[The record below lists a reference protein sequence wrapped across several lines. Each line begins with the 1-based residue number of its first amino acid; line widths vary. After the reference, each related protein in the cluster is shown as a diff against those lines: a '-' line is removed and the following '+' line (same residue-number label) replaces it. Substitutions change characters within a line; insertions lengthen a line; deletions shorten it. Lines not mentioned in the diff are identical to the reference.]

1 MTMSVQSD
9 KDGLPLEPPSLV
21 PVAGPEAHEAQELTP
36 EQPITPSPPPN
47 GGVVAWLQ
55 VAGAFF
61 LFFNSW

>member
-1 MTMSVQSD
+1 MSVQPK
-9 KDGLPLEPPSLV
+9 KDGFLLESPSLV
-21 PVAGPEAHEAQELTP
+21 PITGPEAYEAQERAL
-36 EQPITPSPPPN
+36 EQPITPPPPPN

>member
-21 PVAGPEAHEAQELTP
+21 PVAGPKAEAQERAP